1 MDRFYFYVDCSCIRN
16 IFSSKKNF
24 QQYNKQ
30 KYSKK
35 VWIVGY
41 VSLIRKWVR
50 MFKETAST
58 TDKSM
63 SAQPKSS
70 RTDENVESV

>member
-16 IFSSKKNF
+16 NIFSSKKKF
-24 QQYNKQ
+24 QQ

-58 TDKSM
+58 TDKSK